1 MSGPDKTEL
10 APWIERLVLSYS
22 GPGEEEPCRGGG
34 SGSGCLKAHV
44 VGLSQMSQSQVLGRG
59 PDGPIGLIFL
69 SDGVLQIP
77 AVLTAAAW
85 EHVQEQEEREDFS
98 SFLHTTVFVRD
109 YRLRFYMNPEL
120 TKCRFLL
127 SVGQLATFAV
137 GSVKDSP
144 PCCTSLASVQA
155 KICRTWMSLQA
166 QEDSRTDLCEL
177 SEMLDEWQDDSL
189 QLVLKDVQ
197 NQLRNSSLTQS
208 TTSWDVDRIR
218 YRGQAPFVV
227 PGKLLQIPEGSG
239 TRTQRRAESVEDVDW
254 QVPDPAGAESVRD
267 PGESS
272 PVPHEDDVPQE
283 DMTDRPLSN
292 PWDMFPPPCIT
303 SSTEDSSP
311 EPTPNRQGV
320 SSGPDSVATATVPSI
335 PSTLPPY
342 QDPQTRLPVS
352 SSLSSDQSP
361 AEPPS
366 SDGTR
371 TPAVLQTCH
380 ALDRDQTVHYR
391 KPKRKRCDVTPEQVE
406 KRAGLSQSPPSWLF
420 ETQTSRTKQGSSPKQ
435 AVPRRT
441 PSVHRDG
448 TAFSYTY
455 TVTGQN
461 LLDCSRFRVEESVLR
476 WALRTLLTPEPC
488 PDIS

>member
-1 MSGPDKTEL
+1 MTEL

-283 DMTDRPLSN
+283 DMTD
-292 PWDMFPPPCIT
+292 
-303 SSTEDSSP
+303 
-311 EPTPNRQGV
+311 
-320 SSGPDSVATATVPSI
+320 
-335 PSTLPPY
+335 STLPPY